1 MDSSRELDDLPT
13 LVAIGLLAY
22 SSADIAHHVLGHGGM
37 CLVAGGSIR
46 SLSSVFVDCTVR
58 GAAIDLAGP
67 FANLFVGTLACALAF
82 RACRELRLFLA
93 LATGFNFLW
102 FALQLVFSVVTR
114 SDDFAWAMQAF
125 HVSEPLRYGLIA
137 TGVAL
142 YMLSIRIVGRAFLPF
157 GPSFRARRIVWTA
170 WLTAGVLACITA
182 LFDRNPVAA
191 ILRSAAPQSLALSIG
206 LLFLPRYAANAADEP
221 VIQRRISWLIA
232 ALTTAAISIGFL
244 GPGFAV

>member
-1 MDSSRELDDLPT
+1 
-13 LVAIGLLAY
+13 
-22 SSADIAHHVLGHGGM
+22 M

-67 FANLFVGTLACALAF
+67 FANLIVGTLACALAF
-82 RACRELRLFLA
+82 RARRALRLFFA

-114 SDDFAWAMQAF
+114 SDDFAWAMQVF

-142 YMLSIRIVGRAFLPF
+142 YMLSIRIVARAFLPF

-170 WLTAGVLACITA
+170 WLKAGVFACITA
-182 LFDRNPVAA
+182 LFDRNPAAA

-206 LLFLPRYAANAADEP
+206 LLFLPRYVANAADEP
-221 VIQRRISWLIA
+221 VIQRRISWLHRCAYNSGYFDRVPRAGIRRRLRPVPVNHECRLWA
-232 ALTTAAISIGFL
+232 AQWLVRASPKSTAVLHLF
-244 GPGFAV
+244 PR